1 MLSSDYLMLN
11 VLLKCRRKRPL
22 IVLTRVYD
30 SFADKFIELA
40 LGKFNKVEGV
50 LVSGVFEISR
60 EKVR

>member
-1 MLSSDYLMLN
+1 
-11 VLLKCRRKRPL
+11 VLPR
-22 IVLTRVYD
+22 IYD